1 MSIFY
6 RPYQILTMGLF
17 IFLLPVFWGYARVTR
32 RHGQHLKERL
42 GFVPRQAVEGLSGS
56 PRIWIHAVSLGEIK
70 VAAALIEVLEDIMPG
85 CSIIVSVFT
94 EHGRQM
100 ARETFSNN
108 IPVVY
113 APVDFVGSV
122 RKSLLRIRPD
132 AMVFL
137 ETELWPTWLFESHR
151 MGVKTALINGRISE
165 RSIASYLRL
174 RPFFREVLIN
184 IDIFSMIG
192 KQDADRIKS
201 MGADPAR
208 IHINGNAKYD
218 LLGAGADPAIEADFR
233 RLLNLERSR
242 SVFVAGNTRHGEEE
256 MILDVYEKILAEFPD
271 ILLIIVPRHI
281 DRTPAIVSMVK
292 KRGFNCQLR
301 TDLGENKARRTEK
314 VVIINTFGEL
324 FKVYSIATIVFSG
337 ASFVPLGGQNPLE
350 PAIWGKVVFYG
361 PSMEDF
367 ADAKELLEE
376 AEAGVPVSSPGM
388 LAEKLIWFLHHPK
401 ALNAYGKRA
410 REAVLKNLGAAGR
423 HAQIIKD
430 LVAKK

>member
-1 MSIFY
+1 
-6 RPYQILTMGLF
+6 MG
-17 IFLLPVFWGYARVTR
+17 I
-32 RHGQHLKERL
+32 
-42 GFVPRQAVEGLSGS
+42 
-56 PRIWIHAVSLGEIK
+56 
-70 VAAALIEVLEDIMPG
+70 
-85 CSIIVSVFT
+85 
-94 EHGRQM
+94 
-100 ARETFSNN
+100 
-108 IPVVY
+108 
-113 APVDFVGSV
+113 
-122 RKSLLRIRPD
+122 
-132 AMVFL
+132 
-137 ETELWPTWLFESHR
+137 
-151 MGVKTALINGRISE
+151 KTALINGRISA

-174 RPFFREVLIN
+174 RPFFREVLVN
-184 IDIFSMIG
+184 LDIFSMIR

-201 MGADPAR
+201 MGADPAG

-218 LLGAGADPAIEADFR
+218 LLGACADPAIEADIR
-233 RLLNLERSR
+233 RLLNLGGSQ

-337 ASFVPLGGQNPLE
+337 ASLVPLGGQNPLE

-410 REAVLKNLGAAGR
+410 REAVLKNRGAAGR

-430 LVAKK
+430 LVAEK